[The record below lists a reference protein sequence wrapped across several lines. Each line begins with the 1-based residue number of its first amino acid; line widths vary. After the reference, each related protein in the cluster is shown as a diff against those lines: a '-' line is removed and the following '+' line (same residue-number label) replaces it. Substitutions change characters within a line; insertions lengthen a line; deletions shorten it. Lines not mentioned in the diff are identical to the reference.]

1 MQAASPRAEMLG
13 AEDRVSGWRRV
24 PLWMRVSFWVCEA
37 IAIAVVL
44 RRAGALLTG
53 PKAGGPPQAAL
64 LDAVFASQATVTWV
78 HISCALVFVLLL
90 PLLFWKRTRE
100 MRGLKYAIL
109 SFGFVL
115 AATAYAMTR
124 YNVGG
129 WVERSAVLVFD
140 SLFVWALLQSL
151 LAGRRGDGAAQRRW
165 VLRATAIV
173 LGIATTRPVMGV
185 FFATS
190 RLTHLTMLQFFGVAF
205 WVGFSINTVAVEI
218 WLRRRGA
225 RA

>member
-1 MQAASPRAEMLG
+1 MLKAEMLRT
-13 AEDRVSGWRRV
+13 ERRA
-24 PLWMRVSFWVCEA
+24 PGWMRVGFWICEA

-44 RRAGALLTG
+44 RRAAALLTG

-64 LDAVFASQATVTWV
+64 LDAVFASQAAVTWV

-100 MRGLKYAIL
+100 TPGLKYAIL
-109 SFGFVL
+109 SSGFVL

-151 LAGRRGDGAAQRRW
+151 LAGRRRDGAAQRRW

-190 RLTHLTMLQFFGVAF
+190 RLTHLTMQQFFGVAF
-205 WVGFSINTVAVEI
+205 WVGFSINTVAMEI